1 VKYDPPDPVAVQ
13 LAFRMAFAATAA
25 FAIAE
30 YYRWDFSF
38 FAPMLAVQI
47 LAAMPSPPAFR
58 QGIAIPLTIF
68 VATTLA
74 LAVSAMFAGK
84 PGVLLILVGLVIF
97 WTFYG
102 RRAGAPGV
110 VMLLT
115 QIAFCCVP
123 VISTISFEL
132 AHTFANALLW
142 GSIAALITVWLAHLL
157 FPAPAQ
163 SPSAAAPV
171 TPPNLPA
178 IGAARGAFVD
188 MLILLPLL
196 VAFILGGNIN
206 NIIILIISLNLLR
219 EVESSRRSQ
228 VAWALLIG
236 NLLGG
241 ALGVLAY
248 QFVILANNSFVF
260 FTLIVLLAS
269 LWFGGRFAR
278 RTAYAPVYGIAFA
291 TFILILGL
299 GVSPLP
305 MGSEEA
311 FVPRILKILLATA
324 YVIGALSLVAI
335 RARPNAD
342 RRASQLPGAAE

>member
-1 VKYDPPDPVAVQ
+1 MKSVPPDPVAVQ

-30 YYRWDFSF
+30 LWRWEFSF

-47 LAAMPSPPAFR
+47 LAAMPAPPAIR

-74 LAVSAMFAGK
+74 LAVSAMFAGE

-102 RRAGAPGV
+102 RRVGAPGV
-110 VMLLT
+110 VMLLA

-123 VISTISFEL
+123 VISTISFGL
-132 AHTFANALLW
+132 AYTFASALLW
-142 GSIAALITVWLAHLL
+142 GSIAAIVTVWIAHLL
-157 FPAPAQ
+157 FPAPAF
-163 SPSAAAPV
+163 SPAAPALKPSAPV
-171 TPPNLPA
+171 QS
-178 IGAARGAFVD
+178 GAARGALVD
-188 MLILLPLL
+188 VLVLMPILI
-196 VAFILGGNIN
+196 AFILGGDIN
-206 NIIILIISLNLLR
+206 NIVILIIALNLLR
-219 EVESSRRSQ
+219 EVEPGRRSQ
-228 VAWALLIG
+228 VALALLVG

-248 QFVILANNSFVF
+248 QFIILANNSFVF
-260 FTLIVLLAS
+260 FTLVVLLAS

-278 RTAYAPVYGIAFA
+278 REANAPVYAIAFA
-291 TFILILGL
+291 TFLLILGI

-311 FVPRILKILLATA
+311 FAPRIIKILLATA
-324 YVIGALSLVAI
+324 YTIGLLSLIAVRRERKSAQRAI
-335 RARPNAD
+335 
-342 RRASQLPGAAE
+342 E

>member
-1 VKYDPPDPVAVQ
+1 MKYVSPDPVAVQ

-30 YYRWDFSF
+30 HFRWEFSF
-38 FAPMLAVQI
+38 LAPMLAVQI
-47 LAAMPSPPAFR
+47 LAAMPTAPAIR

-68 VATTLA
+68 FATTLA
-74 LAVSAMFAGK
+74 LAVSAMFAGR
-84 PGVLLILVGLVIF
+84 PNVLLILVGLVIF

-102 RRAGAPGV
+102 RRIGAPGV
-110 VMLLT
+110 IMLLI

-142 GSIAALITVWLAHLL
+142 GSLAAIVTVWTAHLL
-157 FPAPAQ
+157 FPAPAHAL
-163 SPSAAAPV
+163 SPAAAPV
-171 TPPNLPA
+171 NPSDLA
-178 IGAARGAFVD
+178 QRGSGRGALLD
-188 MLILLPLL
+188 TLILMPIL
-196 VAFILGGNIN
+196 VSFILGGNIN
-206 NIIILIISLNLLR
+206 NIVILIIALNLLR
-219 EVESSRRSQ
+219 EVEASRRSQ
-228 VAWALLIG
+228 VALALLVG

-248 QFVILANNSFVF
+248 QFVILANKNFTF

-269 LWFGGRFAR
+269 LWFGGRIAR
-278 RTAYAPVYGIAFA
+278 RDANAPVYAIAFA
-291 TFILILGL
+291 TFLLILGL

-311 FVPRILKILLATA
+311 FAPRIIKILLATA
-324 YVIGALSLVAI
+324 YTIGALSLIAV
-335 RARPNAD
+335 
-342 RRASQLPGAAE
+342 RRERKDKSRSSA